1 MKLAHSFFSLIV
13 LSSALAA
20 QAVPQPKLAVE
31 LPGTVVK
38 LYVISPKEP
47 FLGAA
52 IVSLSP
58 ALVRYSPTLPSLLT
72 DFVLVGMGF
81 SMPGGVYGCAVDES
95 LLPPGV
101 MVYAQ
106 GVTFD
111 GSIWRATS
119 VGACVANDTVRK

>member
-1 MKLAHSFFSLIV
+1 MKLAHSLFSLIV

-20 QAVPQPKLAVE
+20 QSVSQPKLVVE
-31 LPGTVVK
+31 LPATVVK
-38 LYVISPKEP
+38 LYVISAKEP

-58 ALVRYSPTLPSLLT
+58 SLMRYAPALPPLLT

-81 SMPGGVYGCAVDES
+81 SGPGGAYACSFDEN
-95 LLPPGV
+95 LLPPG
-101 MVYAQ
+101 MMAYAQ

-111 GSIWRATS
+111 GSVWRATP
-119 VGACVANDTVRK
+119 VGACVLNDTVRK